1 MGNRYKKKKLENNY
15 LDNWVINR
23 YIEDN
28 NGYCTYRKKKKKK
41 RECIHNFYGQDIME
55 KTLKNK
61 RLLPVDMQL
70 MKNLKK

>member
-1 MGNRYKKKKLENNY
+1 MVTAHIEKKKE
-15 LDNWVINR
+15 
-23 YIEDN
+23 
-28 NGYCTYRKKKKKK
+28 KKK

-70 MKNLKK
+70 MKNLKN